1 MILHAVYAT
10 YQTEK
15 GHNRARMIYDYLT
28 RDYMQPI
35 NLEAVFRIGPEEHT
49 GISDFIEEWR
59 QFLLDTTGDQAAT
72 LLLEACLYQDDLDHL
87 VETAHVGYKQH
98 PILYLNACAQLLERE
113 AFSMCE
119 TVGLS
124 ALNVL
129 PENLI
134 IRGEIANLTRAAA
147 AKLAHQD
154 IVDQCYKAAFQ
165 SESTLTNFFNLC
177 HLPES
182 KENIQA
188 VATYVT
194 QLPEQEVFDRD
205 NNHQQWKTN
214 DLSQKNK
221 DILHFFSGKF
231 DDIYEQCQTDK
242 EPLGWGHD
250 LKEVVVPLF
259 ILLLN
264 QDNNL
269 SKVQQL
275 LSSRIIYQLEYKDTA
290 ENFLADVALWKHHV
304 TIEKEAV
311 NRYISWLKEEV
322 DKKTET
328 IVGEGHRKSY
338 DKAALLIAALA
349 ETLVSHGLINSKDT
363 LLDHYKQVH
372 SRKTAFKR
380 ECDALK

>member
-1 MILHAVYAT
+1 MS
-10 YQTEK
+10 
-15 GHNRARMIYDYLT
+15 NRQGA
-28 RDYMQPI
+28 
-35 NLEAVFRIGPEEHT
+35 FR
-49 GISDFIEEWR
+49 
-59 QFLLDTTGDQAAT
+59 
-72 LLLEACLYQDDLDHL
+72 
-87 VETAHVGYKQH
+87 
-98 PILYLNACAQLLERE
+98 
-113 AFSMCE
+113 
-119 TVGLS
+119 
-124 ALNVL
+124 
-129 PENLI
+129 
-134 IRGEIANLTRAAA
+134 
-147 AKLAHQD
+147 
-154 IVDQCYKAAFQ
+154 
-165 SESTLTNFFNLC
+165 
-177 HLPES
+177 
-182 KENIQA
+182 
-188 VATYVT
+188 
-194 QLPEQEVFDRD
+194 
-205 NNHQQWKTN
+205 
-214 DLSQKNK
+214 
-221 DILHFFSGKF
+221 
-231 DDIYEQCQTDK
+231 
-242 EPLGWGHD
+242 WGHD